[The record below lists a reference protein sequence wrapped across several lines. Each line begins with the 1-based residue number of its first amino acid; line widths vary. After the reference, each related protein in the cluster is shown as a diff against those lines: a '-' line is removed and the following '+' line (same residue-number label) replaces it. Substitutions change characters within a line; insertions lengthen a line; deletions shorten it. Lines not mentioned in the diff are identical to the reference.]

1 MMNEVALKGLQFKA
15 YHGYYDE
22 EREKG
27 NQFEVDITVKTN
39 FIEAAKNDDL
49 EKAVNYEVLYAI
61 IKDEMQVSAALLENV
76 VLRIAD
82 RVLGEI
88 EQVQEVKVSLAKLNP
103 PIKGACREARVTIS
117 KSRD

>member
-1 MMNEVALKGLQFKA
+1 MNEVALNGLQFKA

-27 NQFEVDITVKTN
+27 NQFEVDISVKTN
-39 FIEAAKNDDL
+39 FIEAANNDDL
-49 EKAVNYEVLYAI
+49 DKAVNYEQLYAI
-61 IKDEMQVSAALLENV
+61 IKEEMQIASSLLESV

-82 RVLGEI
+82 RVLAE
-88 EQVQEVKVSLAKLNP
+88 VSLVDAVKVSLAKLNP

-117 KSRD
+117 KSRN

>member
-1 MMNEVALKGLQFKA
+1 MNEVALNGLQFKA

-27 NQFEVDITVKTN
+27 NQFEVDIVVKTN
-39 FIEAAKNDDL
+39 FIEAAKHDDL
-49 EKAVNYEVLYAI
+49 DKAVNYEVLYSI
-61 IKDEMQVSAALLENV
+61 IKDEMQISASLLENV

-103 PIKGACREARVTIS
+103 PIRGACREARVTIS
-117 KSRD
+117 KLRD